1 MERNCVPSFT
11 GKDLTV
17 AAQPL
22 KNASVVWVMVS
33 RVKKPRTQWT
43 YLLSQDEPGSARYAD
58 LHDRP
63 ILRDKLCRS
72 YTELSMWLRHYGF
85 TPPPLDYFAPTGEE
99 LKEGVESVI
108 RPVTR
113 PR

>member
-1 MERNCVPSFT
+1 M
-11 GKDLTV
+11 
-17 AAQPL
+17 AAEPM
-22 KNASVVWVMVS
+22 NTASVVWVMV
-33 RVKKPRTQWT
+33 RGVKEPRPGWT
-43 YLLSQDEPGSARYAD
+43 YLLSKDEPGSPSYAD

-63 ILRDKLCRS
+63 IPRDKLCRS

-99 LKEGVESVI
+99 LKERVKSVI